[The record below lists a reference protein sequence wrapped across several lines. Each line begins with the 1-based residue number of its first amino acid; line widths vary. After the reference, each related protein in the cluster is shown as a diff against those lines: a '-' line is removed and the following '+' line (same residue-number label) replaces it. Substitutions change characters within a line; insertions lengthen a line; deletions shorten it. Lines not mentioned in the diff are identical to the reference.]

1 MRAATLAH
9 RVRENQMQGKLLQLC
24 GMALVALG
32 SQYACAA
39 VNEYAFEL
47 VQTSIKK
54 GLSTVDVR
62 LIHKPDGRPVGDAVI
77 FATRLDMA
85 PDDMESMTSAIEL
98 AQSPGPGLYRF
109 KIDLTD
115 EGRWRIS
122 IAAKIQGE
130 TGTLQSRLILQA
142 TP

>member
-1 MRAATLAH
+1 MH
-9 RVRENQMQGKLLQLC
+9 NNLLR
-24 GMALVALG
+24 LVGALG
-32 SQYACAA
+32 VVLLGVGCAHA
-39 VNEYAFEL
+39 AIDDYEFRLVN
-47 VQTSIKK
+47 TRIKK
-54 GLSTVDVR
+54 EQRVVDVR
-62 LIHKPDGRPVGDAVI
+62 LIHNPDGKPVGDAVI

-85 PDDMESMTSAIEL
+85 PDDMESMTSVIEVV
-98 AQSPGPGLYRF
+98 QSPGLGLYRF

>member
-1 MRAATLAH
+1 MQRNFLRLA
-9 RVRENQMQGKLLQLC
+9 G
-24 GMALVALG
+24 ALG
-32 SQYACAA
+32 VIALGLDYARAGIDD
-39 VNEYAFEL
+39 YAFEL
-47 VQTSIKK
+47 VKAQVKK
-54 GLSTVDVR
+54 GQGAVDVR
-62 LIHKPDGRPVGDAVI
+62 LIHKTDGKPVADAVI

-85 PDDMESMTSAIEL
+85 PDDMESMTGAIEP

-109 KIDLTD
+109 KVDLTD

-130 TGTLQSRLILQA
+130 TGTLQSRLILRA